1 MRGAWYGALAAFL
14 LPGCALLEMPE
25 EGGADAE
32 QARLWQA
39 HQEQVEDLDVWSLQ
53 GRFGLQWHDGQVQ
66 GGLQWRQVGRD
77 FELRLS
83 GPFGLNPV
91 RLVGNLRT
99 GQATLYDGATEIQG
113 EVEAVMREHL
123 GFALPLAELVNL
135 VRGIPVSVAD
145 EVMLDD
151 QARAVRIFQGG
162 WAIEYRDYSCCEAP
176 ALPGR
181 VRFVQDKLRGVL
193 VVREWSRE

>member
-1 MRGAWYGALAAFL
+1 MRGAWCGALAAFL
-14 LPGCALLEMPE
+14 LPGCALLEMPK
-25 EGGADAE
+25 EGGADVE

-99 GQATLYDGATEIQG
+99 GQATLYDGETEIQG

-162 WAIEYRDYSCCEAP
+162 WEIEYRDYSCCEAP
-176 ALPGR
+176 VLPGR